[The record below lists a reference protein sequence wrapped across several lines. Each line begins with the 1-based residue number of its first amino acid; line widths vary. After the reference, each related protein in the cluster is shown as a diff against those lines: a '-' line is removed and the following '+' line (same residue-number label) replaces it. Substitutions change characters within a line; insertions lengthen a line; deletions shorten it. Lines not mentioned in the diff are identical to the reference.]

1 MLPNRIDFETFL
13 LSVLLILHAVIQ
25 VDMPHGLVLPALI
38 SDLVELAPQEF
49 LDAAEV
55 LDL

>member
-1 MLPNRIDFETFL
+1 MLPNRIDLETFL